1 MIKTDVKV
9 DLSGVSRKIKSN
21 AERAQFILDEQ
32 VLKDSN
38 FYAPLDTG
46 ELIRSSLRMSLIGQ
60 GRLIWDTP
68 YARIN
73 YYGVNRNFSKD
84 KNSMAGPLW
93 FEMAKSRHLME
104 WLELMAKTMGGRV
117 G

>member
-1 MIKTDVKV
+1 MIKTNVKV
-9 DLSGVSRKIKSN
+9 DLSGVSSKIKSN

-32 VLKDSN
+32 ILKDSN
-38 FYAPLDTG
+38 FYAPQDTG

-60 GRLIWDTP
+60 GKLIWDTA
-68 YARIN
+68 YSRRL
-73 YYGVNRNFSKD
+73 YYNPQYDFSKD
-84 KNSMAGPLW
+84 KNPNAGGLW

-104 WLELMAKTMGGRV
+104 WLDLMAKTMGGRV